1 LNATPASA
9 FNLAASFLSSS
20 VMSRRLSFSTDGEGG
35 TVVGGVVSG
44 VDEDGE
50 DAESLMVGERGM
62 VAEASHASETA
73 RTFVAGSTRTSCSNR
88 AYCIAPRVE
97 TPPLHRAG
105 VETLAVSPI
114 AGSSGGPTS

>member
-1 LNATPASA
+1 
-9 FNLAASFLSSS
+9 
-20 VMSRRLSFSTDGEGG
+20 MSRRLSFSTDGEGG

-88 AYCIAPRVE
+88 A
-97 TPPLHRAG
+97 
-105 VETLAVSPI
+105 
-114 AGSSGGPTS
+114 SSVFRIVFFLQVTGAKNG